1 MVAKG
6 GMKNNGQQEN
16 GAGSSGILSKSRRG
30 FVGWALGALVL
41 VLLVGLF
48 VFPFFFQWPSPGYY
62 GYYPHPWFFF
72 FPFGF
77 AFFFLIFF
85 GVRWLFWGWG
95 YGRGYWHGYGSRYWR
110 NQGPWDNAATE
121 ILKQRYAKGE
131 ITKEQFDQM
140 MRDLKAH
147 EDA

>member
-1 MVAKG
+1 MTSKG
-6 GMKNNGQQEN
+6 DMNNNEQQN
-16 GAGSSGILSKSRRG
+16 NASSSGILSRSRRG
-30 FVGWALGALVL
+30 FVGWIFGALVL

-48 VFPFFFQWPSPGYY
+48 VVQFFFPSPYAGYY

-85 GVRWLFWGWG
+85 RVRWLFLGWGWGRGRG
-95 YGRGYWHGYGSRYWR
+95 YGRGYGRCYWHNR
-110 NQGPWDNAATE
+110 GPWDDATQ

-131 ITKEQFDQM
+131 ITKDQFDQI
-140 MRDLKAH
+140 MRDLEAH
-147 EDA
+147 